1 MALASRL
8 GRIASAAVLVVL
20 FLFSPEKGFA
30 QSVGAIVGTVTD
42 PSGSVMPNAKIT
54 AIRIETGVSRSTL
67 TSSTGTYVIPDLVVG
82 TYNVTAEA
90 QGFKGGSATGITLDV
105 SQTRQIDFK
114 LTLMGVASTVEVNT
128 APPLI
133 NTADA
138 TVSGLVSEEQ
148 VQTLPLNGRNI
159 SGLVL
164 MQPGVVQNTGSM
176 GWMAP
181 SAAANNQTGAGQFVA
196 NGNRGETAVGTL
208 DNADISDA
216 EMGTLQFTNLN
227 LDAIAEF
234 RVLQNN
240 YSAQYGQGGG
250 TVTQMVSKSGT
261 NQWHGS
267 AFDFLRNSVL
277 DARNFFATSVP
288 PFKRNEFGA
297 TFGGP
302 IKKDETFFF
311 VEYAGLRQ
319 RLGEPNIV
327 AVPTA
332 DERQGNVTVNG
343 FTYQVP
349 LNPVASQILNKY
361 PMPNQPNGLY
371 GANTFNYMF
380 SQPTNDDQ
388 FSVRADHHF
397 TNDSLFVRVSY
408 TNQTALETDP
418 WAAELGGTNF
428 STANVGNA
436 RNYAISDTHLFSA
449 TLFNVFSFTLNRGIE
464 GVPEAP
470 AEQDTTAISFQDGSL
485 QGWGPDT
492 FETKYVVTL
501 FDYKDDIT
509 WTKGRHTILLG
520 GQFRREWD
528 NGTGVTSIGPSGVYD
543 FNAGTPLTAAVP
555 STDGGSLLPV
565 GAPSPNGLVSMMEG
579 DDVTYG
585 RATTV
590 PGYGPPG
597 GGEVWWGLRR
607 WTLAGYIQDDYKV
620 NQRLTLNLG
629 LRYEY
634 ASVPWEVGDRFARPD
649 DEGSLYGHFV
659 VNPQPL
665 LQPDYVAGDFA
676 PRFGMALNLGNNTV
690 LRGGFGLFTNMIPT
704 VYPDQALVNFP
715 LASLNYLPN
724 APFSLTPLP
733 VSLPVLTST
742 SGQPLAVDGNSKSVP
757 PNTAVNIAPYA
768 AILGLLGGDYPSD
781 QLRNGYTISGNVTLE
796 HEFPGSVAVQA
807 SYIANNGVGL
817 YNSVYPNAFNGA
829 ESQYT
834 PYSNI
839 TPGLGEIQVF
849 YNGGHSTYNG
859 LQLQARK
866 ISASHGLQFQANYTW
881 AKDMT
886 DADAVW
892 SSGWVN
898 GGISQN
904 NPQCI
909 KCERARASYSV
920 AQRFVANFE
929 YDIPMQS
936 WAGFSALPNRL
947 TQGWMILG
955 IFTAQ
960 SGLPFTVAGPYGTLE
975 YGYDSFNGFGARPF
989 LLQNPTFA
997 AGGGPQFFSNAVI
1010 AGNGMGNGFFG
1021 LPTVISSVNGQA
1033 VLPTPGNL
1041 GRNTFTGPGWWN
1053 FDFSLVKDTKI
1064 AESMQLQFRAE
1075 FFNLPNH
1082 ATFGTPGGIIGSSNF
1097 GISTNTATAERQIQL
1112 ALRLMF

>member
-1 MALASRL
+1 
-8 GRIASAAVLVVL
+8 
-20 FLFSPEKGFA
+20 
-30 QSVGAIVGTVTD
+30 
-42 PSGSVMPNAKIT
+42 MPNAKIT
-54 AIRIETGVSRSTL
+54 AVRIDTGVSRSTL
-67 TSSTGTYVIPDLVVG
+67 AGSTGTYVIPDLVVG

-90 QGFKGGSATGITLDV
+90 HGFKSGSATGITLDV

-114 LTLMGVASTVEVNT
+114 LTLMGVASTVEVTT

-138 TVSGLVSEEQ
+138 TISGLVSEEQ

-159 SGLVL
+159 SGLIL

-234 RVLQNN
+234 KVLQND

-261 NQWHGS
+261 NEWHGS
-267 AFDFLRNSVL
+267 AFDFLRNSVF

-288 PFKRNEFGA
+288 PYKRNEFGA

-302 IKKDETFFF
+302 IKKDKTFFF

-332 DERQGNVTVNG
+332 DERQGVVTANG

-349 LNPVASQILNKY
+349 LNPVASQILSKY

-380 SQPTNDDQ
+380 SQPTDDDQ
-388 FSVRADHHF
+388 FSVRVDHHF
-397 TNDSLFVRVSY
+397 ANDSLFVRVSY
-408 TNQTALETDP
+408 ANQTALETDP

-428 STANVGNA
+428 STANIGNS
-436 RNYAISDTHLFSA
+436 RNYAISDTHLFSS

-470 AEQDTTAISFQDGSL
+470 AEADTTAISFQDGSL

-528 NGTGVTSIGPSGVYD
+528 NGTGVTGIGPSGVYD
-543 FNAGTPLTAAVP
+543 FNAGTPLSAAVT
-555 STDGGSLLPV
+555 STDGGPLLPA
-565 GAPSPNGLVSMMEG
+565 GSPSPNGLVSMMEG

-597 GGEVWWGLRR
+597 GGGAWWGLRR

-634 ASVPWEVGDRFARPD
+634 ASVPWEVGDRFSRPD
-649 DEGSLYGHFV
+649 DQGSLYGHFV

-665 LQPDYVAGDFA
+665 WQPDYVAGDFA

-690 LRGGFGLFTNMIPT
+690 FRGGFGLFTNMIPT

-715 LASLNYLPN
+715 LASLNYLSN

-742 SGQPLAVDGNSKSVP
+742 SGQPLAVNGNSKSVP
-757 PNTAVNIAPYA
+757 PNTPVNVAPYA

-781 QLRNGYTISGNVTLE
+781 QMRNGYTISGNVTLE
-796 HEFPGSVAVQA
+796 HEFRGNVAVQA
-807 SYIANNGVGL
+807 SYVANNGVGL

-829 ESQYT
+829 EPQYT

-839 TPGLGEIQVF
+839 TPGLGELQVF

-866 ISASHGLQFQANYTW
+866 ISTAHGLQFQANYTW

-886 DADAVW
+886 DSDAVW

-904 NPQCI
+904 NPECI
-909 KCERARASYSV
+909 SCERARASYSV

-929 YDIPMQS
+929 YDIPMQT
-936 WAGFSALPNRL
+936 WAGFSALPKRL

-975 YGYDSFNGFGARPF
+975 YGYDSYNGIGARPF
-989 LLQNPTFA
+989 LLQNPTYA
-997 AGGGPQFFSNAVI
+997 TGGGPQFFSNAVI
-1010 AGNGMGNGFFG
+1010 ANSGTGDGYFG
-1021 LPTVISSVNGQA
+1021 LPTVISPVNGQA
-1033 VLPTPGNL
+1033 VLPSPGNL

-1053 FDFSLVKDTKI
+1053 FDFSLVKDTRL
-1064 AESMQLQFRAE
+1064 AESAQLQFRAE

-1082 ATFGTPGGIIGSSNF
+1082 ATFGTPGDIIGSSNF

-1112 ALRLMF
+1112 GLRLTF